1 MDIDKTDSRA
11 LSQLLDLDAQ
21 GGTSWTEKEL
31 SGILAH
37 QLAAPLVVDLKSL
50 APDIEEQLQ
59 QINTDQETPI
69 ETFADVLFHPL
80 TPQPLT
86 VLIKEF
92 AKQQRDAG
100 DLSEEIISL
109 LYVAAICASLTH
121 EDRSISSLDDA
132 TLLKNIQQLL
142 AFSWLDERLHA
153 LLEKT
158 GQALEAKT

>member
-21 GGTSWTEKEL
+21 GGASWTEKEL

-59 QINTDQETPI
+59 QINTDQETPL
-69 ETFADVLFHPL
+69 ETFADVIFHPL

-100 DLSEEIISL
+100 NLSEEIISL
-109 LYVAAICASLTH
+109 LYIGAICASLAH
-121 EDRSISSLDDA
+121 ADRSISSLDDA
-132 TLLKNIQQLL
+132 TLLANIEQLL
-142 AFSWLDERLHA
+142 AFSWLEARLRD
-153 LLEKT
+153 LLERTKEQLT
-158 GQALEAKT
+158 SSS